1 MIAPPPPSPPPAG
14 GDAGAALVALAG
26 LPGVADDVEAARE
39 ACERLRW
46 HPAMRR
52 RSAECRAESAVW
64 SARASAALEGAR
76 LPVPLVRDAVRGAA
90 VLPADAAGR
99 VVAGATRA
107 VAEAER
113 MSAAGARTLT
123 AAPRQALVR
132 LHLAAATGV
141 LADEAVGRPRR
152 QGEVPVGP
160 DLGLPPAPSA
170 ADALTR
176 LDSLTL
182 LLGTRSS
189 APVLV
194 VSAVAMGEIL
204 TAAPFLDGNGVVA
217 RALARALVVGLGL
230 DPMGVAVPES
240 AALADPVGYAR
251 ALAGYAS
258 GTAEGV
264 AGWLRFC
271 AGAVVAG
278 AAEGTVIA
286 DAVLAGRTPAS

>member
-1 MIAPPPPSPPPAG
+1 MGEAG
-14 GDAGAALVALAG
+14 EAAQALVALAA
-26 LPGVADDVEAARE
+26 LPGVAEEVEAARE

-52 RSAECRAESAVW
+52 RGAECRAESAVW

-76 LPVPLVRDAVRGAA
+76 LPVALVRDAVRGAA

-113 MSAAGARTLT
+113 LSAAGARTLT
-123 AAPRQALVR
+123 TAPRQALVR
-132 LHLAAATGV
+132 LHVAAATGV
-141 LADEAVGRPRR
+141 LADEEVGRPRR
-152 QGEVPVGP
+152 DGEAPVGP

-170 ADALTR
+170 ADAVRR
-176 LDSLTL
+176 LDTLTL
-182 LLGTRSS
+182 VLGARST
-189 APVLV
+189 APVLI

-204 TAAPFLDGNGVVA
+204 TAAPFLGGNGVVA
-217 RALARALVVGLGL
+217 RALARALVVGRGL
-230 DPMGVAVPES
+230 DPTGVAVPES
-240 AALADPVGYAR
+240 AAMADPVGYAR

-258 GTAEGV
+258 GSLEGV
-264 AGWLRFC
+264 GEWLRFC

-286 DAVLAGRTPAS
+286 DAVLAGRTPAT